1 MAVIICARWWPVP
14 DAISSSSGPWTAHA
28 GESYL
33 SAVAFPA
40 WISLF
45 GPRPNLQN
53 GTTSD
58 IRPACAGVSY
68 LSAVVFPAW
77 ISLFS
82 PRPDFHLSTTRE
94 EKKWLEW
101 TDEGRHHGLAA
112 FAVDADGLV
121 SKEPIKTIPRRKPW
135 QSARQW
141 RGR

>member
-1 MAVIICARWWPVP
+1 MP
-14 DAISSSSGPWTAHA
+14 DSIQTSSGHGAAHA
-28 GESYL
+28 GGSYL
-33 SAVAFPA
+33 SAVAFPV

-58 IRPACAGVSY
+58 IRPACAGVGY

-101 TDEGRHHGLAA
+101 ADEGRHHGLAA
-112 FAVDADGLV
+112 FHVDADGLV
-121 SKEPIKTIPRRKPW
+121 SKEPIKTIPRKRPGHV
-135 QSARQW
+135 SSRQW
-141 RGR
+141 GRC